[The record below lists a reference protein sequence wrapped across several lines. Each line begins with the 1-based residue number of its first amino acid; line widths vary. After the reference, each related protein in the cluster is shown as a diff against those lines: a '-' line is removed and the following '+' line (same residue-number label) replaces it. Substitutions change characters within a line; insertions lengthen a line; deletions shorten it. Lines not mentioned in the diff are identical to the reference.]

1 MIDVYSK
8 VLKLLSADNLKRAEI
23 ISRRSLKK
31 YNDDRFYYLLAI
43 IYFKKKI
50 YKKSLININYFLRNS
65 VVNKDGLI
73 LKIHILI

>member
-43 IYFKKKI
+43 IYFKKKN
-50 YKKSLININYFLRNS
+50 L
-65 VVNKDGLI
+65 
-73 LKIHILI
+73 